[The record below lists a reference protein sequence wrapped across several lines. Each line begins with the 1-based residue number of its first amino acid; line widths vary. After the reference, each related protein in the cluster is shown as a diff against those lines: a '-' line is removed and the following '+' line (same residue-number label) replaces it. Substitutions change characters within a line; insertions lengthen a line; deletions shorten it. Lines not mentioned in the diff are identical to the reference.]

1 MIVPKC
7 IISKMVHSRGLGI
20 HTDYQLAAGLSRFAK
35 ASEICPHLLGCLAE
49 RPLQRCENSSRRVVG
64 CIIKH
69 EMRLNLEGIYWEES
83 LLANICDLMDWLDVL
98 STLRWKF

>member
-7 IISKMVHSRGLGI
+7 IISKRVHRRRARIL
-20 HTDYQLAAGLSRFAK
+20 TNYQLATGLSRFAK

-49 RPLQRCENSSRRVVG
+49 RPLERCENSSRRVVR
-64 CIIKH
+64 CIIEH
-69 EMRLNLEGIYWEES
+69 EMRLDLEGIYWEEG
-83 LLANICDLMDWLDVL
+83 LLANICSLMDWLDLL